1 MVFYRQKLLEL
12 KQNTSLYDIACEIDI
27 SETTLRKYLKED
39 DTLSDNTINKIET
52 YLSNLT
58 EVDKSKLVKQWDRLE
73 THVINFLSDVLQ
85 EFSYLCKDIML
96 NNEYHIIMI
105 EDIPKMAQIA
115 IENVK
120 NKYNIPKINTK

>member
-1 MVFYRQKLLEL
+1 MFYIQQLLEL
-12 KQNTSLYDIACEIDI
+12 KQNTSLYDIACEIGV

-39 DTLSDNTINKIET
+39 DALSNNTINKIET

-58 EVDKSKLVKQWDRLE
+58 VIDKSKLVKQWDRLE

-105 EDIPKMAQIA
+105 EDIPKMTQIA

-120 NKYNIPKINTK
+120 NKYNIPEINTK

>member
-1 MVFYRQKLLEL
+1 MFYIQQLLEL
-12 KQNTSLYDIACEIDI
+12 KQNTSLYDIACEIGI

-39 DTLSDNTINKIET
+39 NTLSDNTIDKIET

-85 EFSYLCKDIML
+85 EYSIIEAYKRREQPC
-96 NNEYHIIMI
+96 HIILC
-105 EDIPKMAQIA
+105 EEIPYIMKKA
-115 IENVK
+115 IETVK
-120 NKYNIPKINTK
+120 NRYNIPEN